1 MYLFFYNFSYLLSTY
16 IYIYLYSK
24 KTQIHNKKNSIVN
37 KFKKSAINSQK
48 KRENIRK

>member
-1 MYLFFYNFSYLLSTY
+1 MYLFFYNFSYLLST
-16 IYIYLYSK
+16 YIYLYSK